1 MSMVLMVR
9 HAQASFGAADYD
21 RLSTLGHQQSRWLGE
36 YFASRGLKFSRVM
49 SGTLTRQSDT
59 ASGIVAAMGG
69 DPSSIVRHE
78 GLNEYH
84 GEALFRAYTG
94 GDPRVAQGSDYGGY
108 WRVFREAMQAWSEDR
123 IAGVPESWEAF
134 GARVRA
140 ALAVAAADT
149 ARDDVVLAVS
159 SGGAI
164 GRAVAD
170 ITESPASVAIELN
183 LQFRNTGVC
192 ELIWGAGR
200 FRLLS
205 FNSAPHL
212 DHPERREAITF
223 A

>member
-21 RLSTLGHQQSRWLGE
+21 RLSELGHRQARWLGE
-36 YFASRGLKFSRVM
+36 YFLERGLKFSRVV
-49 SGTLTRQSDT
+49 SGTLLRQRET
-59 ASGIVAAMGG
+59 AAGIVAAMGG
-69 DPSSIVRHE
+69 DRSAIISDA
-78 GLNEYH
+78 GLNEYP

-94 GDPRVAQGSDYGGY
+94 GDPRAAQAGDYGRY
-108 WRVFREAMQAWSEDR
+108 WRVFREAMHAWSEDR
-123 IAGVPESWEAF
+123 IAGAPESWAEF
-134 GARVRA
+134 GARVHA
-140 ALAVAAADT
+140 ALAAAAADT
-149 ARDDVVLAVS
+149 RRDDVVLVVS

-170 ITESPASVAIELN
+170 IASSPAGVAIEFN
-183 LQFRNTGVC
+183 LQFRNTGIC

-205 FNSAPHL
+205 FNAAPHL
-212 DHPERREAITF
+212 DHPQRREAITL

>member
-21 RLSTLGHQQSRWLGE
+21 RLSELGHRQSRWLGE
-36 YFASRGLKFSRVM
+36 HFRERGVKFTRVVC
-49 SGTLTRQSDT
+49 GTLVRQRET
-59 ASGIVAAMGG
+59 AEGIVAAMGA
-69 DPSSIVRHE
+69 DRSAIESDA
-78 GLNEYH
+78 GLNEYP

-94 GDPRVAQGSDYGGY
+94 GDQRDAQAGDYGRY
-108 WRVFREAMQAWSEDR
+108 WRVFREAMQAWSQDR
-123 IAGVPESWEAF
+123 IAGVPESWAQF
-134 GARVRA
+134 GARVNA
-140 ALAVAAADT
+140 ALVAAASGT
-149 ARDDVVLAVS
+149 QRDDVVLVVS

-170 ITESPASVAIELN
+170 IASSPASVAIEFN

-205 FNSAPHL
+205 FNGAPHL
-212 DHPERREAITF
+212 DHPQRREAITF